1 MYVHVCMQKYV
12 LIPSSLSFSC
22 RPQPCQCLG
31 EFFCPP
37 DRPSPIF
44 LTYSAIVCGIPAV
57 VAVMGMASGTD
68 CGNLM
73 AVSLTRRESYNSWL
87 CLEHSSKYCGRQ
99 LAVGARLPRQHDAK
113 DHDRI
118 DAAAT

>member
-1 MYVHVCMQKYV
+1 MLARTLGVLSAGPLFAYMYVHVCMQKYV

-44 LTYSAIVCGIPAV
+44 LTYSAVVCGIPAV
-57 VAVMGMASGTD
+57 VAVIGMASGTD

-73 AVSLTRRESYNSWL
+73 VICACERVNA
-87 CLEHSSKYCGRQ
+87 CVH
-99 LAVGARLPRQHDAK
+99 
-113 DHDRI
+113 
-118 DAAAT
+118 